1 MRKKIMAVVLS
12 CLTIFA
18 LVASSFAVTFSASA
32 VSVDEMTKAAVQII
46 SRSEGTYGTINPND
60 NGAVS
65 IGMLQWHADRALQLM
80 RSIANADTGSAQS
93 ILGSTFYNEVMTASS
108 WNSRTFSAAEGTAAS
123 NLLTTAAGKSK
134 QDALAYSDVQGYI
147 SAGQNLG
154 ISNAG
159 VLVYYAE
166 LYNRGM
172 GVARRILN
180 AAANGGAYSSVT
192 LSKLHSTALAN
203 SSSYYTSRLNNAY
216 NTIVSLGWGDAAAT
230 PGGDNG
236 SSGADTSDFS
246 ESYAGT
252 YTVTASSLNVRST
265 PSTSGA
271 KVGTL
276 PSGAKVTVSSANG
289 SWAAVSYNGISGYCS
304 MDYLKQEA
312 AQTTA
317 PPQTTAPAETTT
329 TAAPSDANFSE
340 SYAGTYSVTAS
351 SLNIRSAPSTSASKV
366 GSIPNGAKVTVTAAD
381 GKWAAVSHNGVSGYC
396 SMDYLKQESA
406 QTTATTTAAPEETT
420 TTTTT
425 TTAAPDTT
433 APAETTAAPTT
444 TTDIDM
450 GRGRELCFA
459 LRRCQLRWHDRYSGC
474 RSAAKVSERQRTA
487 ELHAARQC
495 GLPEGQRTDNT
506 DVTVIMQYLLRSF
519 TSAGCITRQNNKT
532 DKTTN
537 AVPGVIWVQRFF
549 VLGCVWCR
557 GVIGFELAGFGV
569 DLT

>member
-1 MRKKIMAVVLS
+1 
-12 CLTIFA
+12 
-18 LVASSFAVTFSASA
+18 
-32 VSVDEMTKAAVQII
+32 
-46 SRSEGTYGTINPND
+46 
-60 NGAVS
+60 
-65 IGMLQWHADRALQLM
+65 MLQWHADRALQLM

-381 GKWAAVSHNGVSGYC
+381 GKWAAVSYNGVSGYC

-450 GRGRELCFA
+450 GRVDESYVSLYGDVNCDGTIDILDA
-459 LRRCQLRWHDRYSGC
+459 VLLQ
-474 RSAAKVSERQRTA
+474 KVSERQRTA

-495 GLPEGQRTDNT
+495 GLPEGQRTGQHGCNGDYA
-506 DVTVIMQYLLRSF
+506 VSAEKF
-519 TSAGCITRQNNKT
+519 HFSAGCITRQNNKT

-549 VLGCVWCR
+549 VLGCVWLCR
-557 GVIGFELAGFGV
+557 GVIGFELAGFGGGFDAISGFLGGRLPFLV
-569 DLT
+569 AIENVEGN

>member
-93 ILGSTFYNEVMTASS
+93 ILGSSFYNDVMNASN
-108 WNSRTFSAAEGTAAS
+108 WNSRTFSSAESTAAS

-172 GVARRILN
+172 GVAKRILN
-180 AAANGGAYSSVT
+180 AAAGGGSYSNVT
-192 LSKLHSTALAN
+192 LSKLHTTALAN
-203 SSSYYTSRLNNAY
+203 SSSYYTDRLNNAY
-216 NTIVSLGWGDAAAT
+216 NTIVSLGWGDASVSG
-230 PGGDNG
+230 GGDNG
-236 SSGADTSDFS
+236 SGGGSVDTSDFS

-271 KVGTL
+271 KVGVL
-276 PSGAKVTVSSANG
+276 PNGAQVTVTSANG

-304 MDYLKQEA
+304 MDYLKQNA
-312 AQTTA
+312 A
-317 PPQTTAPAETTT
+317 QTTAPAETTAPAQTTT
-329 TAAPSDANFSE
+329 TAATAATSDFSE
-340 SYAGTYSVTAS
+340 SYAGTYSVNAS
-351 SLNIRSAPSTSASKV
+351 SLNIRSAPTTSASKV
-366 GSIPNGAKVTVTAAD
+366 GSIPNGTQVTVTSGN
-381 GKWAAVSHNGVSGYC
+381 GKWAAVSYNGISGYC
-396 SMDYLKQESA
+396 SMDYLKQAAA
-406 QTTATTTAAPEETT
+406 QTTTTEE
-420 TTTTT
+420 
-425 TTAAPDTT
+425 TT
-433 APAETTAAPTT
+433 APAETTTTTAETT
-444 TTDIDM
+444 TTTASQQDTEPAETTPIDM
-450 GRGRELCFA
+450 NRVDEAYVSLYGDVNCDGTIDILDA
-459 LRRCQLRWHDRYSGC
+459 VLLQKYLNGSVQLNYTQLANSDCQKDSQLDI
-474 RSAAKVSERQRTA
+474 
-487 ELHAARQC
+487 
-495 GLPEGQRTDNT
+495 T
-506 DVTVIMQYLLRSF
+506 DVTVLMQYLLRSF
-519 TSAGCITRQNNKT
+519 TSLPVA
-532 DKTTN
+532 
-537 AVPGVIWVQRFF
+537 
-549 VLGCVWCR
+549 
-557 GVIGFELAGFGV
+557 
-569 DLT
+569 

>member
-12 CLTIFA
+12 CLTIIG
-18 LVASSFAVTFSASA
+18 LVVSSFAVSFSASA

-46 SRSEGTYGTINPND
+46 SRSEGTYGTINRND

-351 SLNIRSAPSTSASKV
+351 SLNIRSAPSTSVSY
-366 GSIPNGAKVTVTAAD
+366 NGI
-381 GKWAAVSHNGVSGYC
+381 SGYC

-450 GRGRELCFA
+450 GRVDESYVSLYGDVNCDGTIDILDAVLLQKYLNGSVQLNYTQLANADCQKDSEL
-459 LRRCQLRWHDRYSGC
+459 
-474 RSAAKVSERQRTA
+474 
-487 ELHAARQC
+487 
-495 GLPEGQRTDNT
+495 DNT

-519 TSAGCITRQNNKT
+519 TSLPVA
-532 DKTTN
+532 
-537 AVPGVIWVQRFF
+537 
-549 VLGCVWCR
+549 
-557 GVIGFELAGFGV
+557 
-569 DLT
+569 

>member
-12 CLTIFA
+12 CLTIIG
-18 LVASSFAVTFSASA
+18 LVVSSFAVSFSASA

-46 SRSEGTYGTINPND
+46 SRSEGTYGTINRND

-192 LSKLHSTALAN
+192 LSKLHSPALAN

-304 MDYLKQEA
+304 MDYLKQE
-312 AQTTA
+312 
-317 PPQTTAPAETTT
+317 
-329 TAAPSDANFSE
+329 
-340 SYAGTYSVTAS
+340 
-351 SLNIRSAPSTSASKV
+351 
-366 GSIPNGAKVTVTAAD
+366 
-381 GKWAAVSHNGVSGYC
+381 
-396 SMDYLKQESA
+396 SA
-406 QTTATTTAAPEETT
+406 QTTATTTAAPEETTTT

-450 GRGRELCFA
+450 GRVDESYVSLYGDVNCDGTIDILDAVLLQKYLNGSVQLNYTQLANADCQKDSEL
-459 LRRCQLRWHDRYSGC
+459 
-474 RSAAKVSERQRTA
+474 
-487 ELHAARQC
+487 
-495 GLPEGQRTDNT
+495 DNT

-519 TSAGCITRQNNKT
+519 TSLPVA
-532 DKTTN
+532 
-537 AVPGVIWVQRFF
+537 
-549 VLGCVWCR
+549 
-557 GVIGFELAGFGV
+557 
-569 DLT
+569 

>member
-12 CLTIFA
+12 CLTIIG
-18 LVASSFAVTFSASA
+18 LVVSSFAVSFSASA

-46 SRSEGTYGTINPND
+46 SRSEGTYGTINRND

-304 MDYLKQEA
+304 MDYLKQE
-312 AQTTA
+312 
-317 PPQTTAPAETTT
+317 
-329 TAAPSDANFSE
+329 
-340 SYAGTYSVTAS
+340 
-351 SLNIRSAPSTSASKV
+351 
-366 GSIPNGAKVTVTAAD
+366 
-381 GKWAAVSHNGVSGYC
+381 
-396 SMDYLKQESA
+396 SA
-406 QTTATTTAAPEETT
+406 QTTATTTAAPEETTTT

-450 GRGRELCFA
+450 GRVDESYVSLYGDVNCDGTIDILDAVLLQKYLNGSVQLNYTQLANADCQKDSEL
-459 LRRCQLRWHDRYSGC
+459 
-474 RSAAKVSERQRTA
+474 
-487 ELHAARQC
+487 
-495 GLPEGQRTDNT
+495 DNT

-519 TSAGCITRQNNKT
+519 TSLPVA
-532 DKTTN
+532 
-537 AVPGVIWVQRFF
+537 
-549 VLGCVWCR
+549 
-557 GVIGFELAGFGV
+557 
-569 DLT
+569 

>member
-12 CLTIFA
+12 CLTIIG
-18 LVASSFAVTFSASA
+18 LVVSSFAVSFSASA

-46 SRSEGTYGTINPND
+46 SRSEGTYGTINRND

-159 VLVYYAE
+159 VLVYYVE

-381 GKWAAVSHNGVSGYC
+381 GKWAAVSYNGVSGYC

-450 GRGRELCFA
+450 GRVDESYVSLYGDVNCDGTIDILDAVLLQKYLNGSVQLNYTQLANADCQKDSEL
-459 LRRCQLRWHDRYSGC
+459 
-474 RSAAKVSERQRTA
+474 
-487 ELHAARQC
+487 
-495 GLPEGQRTDNT
+495 DNT

-519 TSAGCITRQNNKT
+519 TSLPVA
-532 DKTTN
+532 
-537 AVPGVIWVQRFF
+537 
-549 VLGCVWCR
+549 
-557 GVIGFELAGFGV
+557 
-569 DLT
+569 

>member
-93 ILGSTFYNEVMTASS
+93 ILGSSFYNDVMNASN
-108 WNSRTFSAAEGTAAS
+108 WNSRTFSSAESTAAS

-172 GVARRILN
+172 GVAKRILN
-180 AAANGGAYSSVT
+180 AAAGGGSYSNVT
-192 LSKLHSTALAN
+192 LSKLHTTALAN
-203 SSSYYTSRLNNAY
+203 SSSYYTDRLNNAY
-216 NTIVSLGWGDAAAT
+216 NTIVSLGWGDASVSG
-230 PGGDNG
+230 GGDNG
-236 SSGADTSDFS
+236 SGGGSADTSDFS

-271 KVGTL
+271 KVGVL
-276 PSGAKVTVSSANG
+276 
-289 SWAAVSYNGISGYCS
+289 
-304 MDYLKQEA
+304 
-312 AQTTA
+312 
-317 PPQTTAPAETTT
+317 
-329 TAAPSDANFSE
+329 
-340 SYAGTYSVTAS
+340 
-351 SLNIRSAPSTSASKV
+351 
-366 GSIPNGAKVTVTAAD
+366 PNGAQAHR
-381 GKWAAVSHNGVSGYC
+381 SYN
-396 SMDYLKQESA
+396 
-406 QTTATTTAAPEETT
+406 P
-420 TTTTT
+420 
-425 TTAAPDTT
+425 P
-433 APAETTAAPTT
+433 
-444 TTDIDM
+444 IR
-450 GRGRELCFA
+450 RGR
-459 LRRCQLRWHDRYSGC
+459 
-474 RSAAKVSERQRTA
+474 
-487 ELHAARQC
+487 
-495 GLPEGQRTDNT
+495 
-506 DVTVIMQYLLRSF
+506 
-519 TSAGCITRQNNKT
+519 
-532 DKTTN
+532 
-537 AVPGVIWVQRFF
+537 
-549 VLGCVWCR
+549 
-557 GVIGFELAGFGV
+557 
-569 DLT
+569 

>member
-1 MRKKIMAVVLS
+1 MCKKIMAVVLS
-12 CLTIFA
+12 CLTIIG
-18 LVASSFAVTFSASA
+18 LVVSSFAVSFSASA

-46 SRSEGTYGTINPND
+46 SRSEGTYGTINRND

-317 PPQTTAPAETTT
+317 PQTTAPAETTT
-329 TAAPSDANFSE
+329 TAAPSDVNFSE

-381 GKWAAVSHNGVSGYC
+381 GKWAAVSYNGVSGYC

-433 APAETTAAPTT
+433 APAETTAAPMT

-450 GRGRELCFA
+450 GRVDESYVSLYGDVNCDGTIDILDAVLLQKYLNGSVQLNYTQLANADCQKDGEL
-459 LRRCQLRWHDRYSGC
+459 
-474 RSAAKVSERQRTA
+474 
-487 ELHAARQC
+487 
-495 GLPEGQRTDNT
+495 DNT

-519 TSAGCITRQNNKT
+519 TSLPVA
-532 DKTTN
+532 
-537 AVPGVIWVQRFF
+537 
-549 VLGCVWCR
+549 
-557 GVIGFELAGFGV
+557 
-569 DLT
+569 